1 MFETNAEEKIRLYFT
16 WENICI
22 GSYDEVAKY
31 EQETKQ
37 SYWASEFFQIPEDY
51 NPIGK
56 SVLEIQAIDR
66 QFFLNKV
73 MNFVKSPGN

>member
-1 MFETNAEEKIRLYFT
+1 MFETNAEGKTRLYFT

-22 GSYDEVAKY
+22 GSYDEVARY

-37 SYWASEFFQIPEDY
+37 SYWASEFFQIPDDY

-66 QFFLNKV
+66 KLFLERV
-73 MNFVKSPGN
+73 MKTVTSKAN